1 MAALRSRL
9 DSLIGPGPIRL
20 RRQVF
25 SPRREFKRIERRA
38 RRALAEESVEFG
50 VWESHQ
56 PVLITLLRALA
67 APRVLELG
75 VGYSSTPIVL
85 ALSGKSVSLETDPDW
100 VARFSRFATPK
111 HEIAGW
117 DDYDEHAW
125 NCRYFDERW
134 DVAFVDNSPASTRQG
149 NAEQLRETARFLVCH
164 DTEECFKPAG
174 SSYGWDFSAF
184 RFVWTCTRF
193 DNYTTVASDSEPI
206 PEALTSVLAGVN
218 GQPPGRS

>member
-1 MAALRSRL
+1 MGALRTRL
-9 DSLIGPGPIRL
+9 DPLIGPGPIRL

-25 SPRREFKRIERRA
+25 SPRREFKRIDRHVG
-38 RRALAEESVEFG
+38 RALADPSVEFG

-56 PVLITLLRALA
+56 PVLVTLLRAIE

-75 VGYSSTPIVL
+75 VGYSSTPVVL
-85 ALSGKSVSLETDPDW
+85 ALSGTSVSLETDPEW

-111 HEIAGW
+111 HEIARW
-117 DDYDEHAW
+117 DDYEEHAW
-125 NCRYFDERW
+125 TCRFFDERW

-149 NAEQLRETARFLVCH
+149 NVEQLRESARFVVCH

-193 DNYTTVASDSEPI
+193 DNYTTVASNSEPI
-206 PEALTSVLAGVN
+206 PEALTKAIEGVG
-218 GQPPGRS
+218 GQPQRRR